1 MTAGALAGVLAFLA
15 RLISGVNA
23 RWLDCPPDPRPR
35 IYFANHTSH
44 LDFVVLWSVLPDAVR
59 ARVRPVAGSDYWDRT
74 PLRRYLVHRVFHAV
88 LIDRPIGRH
97 FLGRTFLDPLLNE
110 LDQGNS
116 LIVFPEGTRGSGDEV
131 GAFKAGLYHLCR
143 LRPAVEAVPVY
154 LENLNRILPKGE
166 FLPVPLLSRAT
177 FGPPIAP
184 AGDEEKAQFLERARA
199 AVRGLRGA

>member
-1 MTAGALAGVLAFLA
+1 VNSGALAAVLAFLT
-15 RLISGVNA
+15 RLVSGVNA

-44 LDFVVLWSVLPDAVR
+44 LDFVVLWSVLPPAVR
-59 ARVRPVAGSDYWDRT
+59 SRLRPVAGRDYWDRS
-74 PLRRYLVHRVFHAV
+74 PLRRYLVRRVFHAV
-88 LIDRPIGRH
+88 LIDRPGRH
-97 FLGRTFLDPLLNE
+97 FLGRSFLDPLLRE
-110 LDQGNS
+110 LDLGHS

-131 GAFKAGLYHLCR
+131 APFQAGLYHVCR

-177 FGPPIAP
+177 FGPPVRP
-184 AGDEEKAQFLERARA
+184 RPDEAKADFLERARA
-199 AVRGLRGA
+199 AVCGLRGA